1 MRYYVITFLVGL
13 IVTTVIAVLVGI
25 EVESKCNSFSLGVL
39 SGFGVWM
46 LELALLALGFDRYFN
61 RLDGDTLFVCRY
73 GENKET

>member
-25 EVESKCNSFSLGVL
+25 DVESKCDSFSLGVL

-46 LELALLALGFDRYFN
+46 LEWALLALGFCV
-61 RLDGDTLFVCRY
+61 DGYCGNITTEED
-73 GENKET
+73 EK

>member
-1 MRYYVITFLVGL
+1 MRYYVIAFLVGL

-46 LELALLALGFDRYFN
+46 LEWTLLALGVCV
-61 RLDGDTLFVCRY
+61 DGYCGNFTKEED
-73 GENKET
+73 NK